1 MSMIL
6 AGGVVV
12 GVPAASLQRYP
23 EPPQNSP
30 AMGQVAA
37 HVPGRNIPHSEQEME
52 S

>member
-1 MSMIL
+1 MIL

-37 HVPGRNIPHSEQEME
+37 QVPGRKRPHSEHEME